1 MKHINSS
8 IKKNLSNLY
17 WKTQIATG
25 SLIMSIDAMA
35 AGTSSDPLGASGSA
49 NNLGTSVTSLNT
61 NLSGVPLLLLNCSQ
75 IFGIYMGWKAWD
87 NWSKVQKGEHEAK
100 PAKTAGYGLAAI
112 GGYFLPSMLGAGG
125 ATILPGV

>member
-49 NNLGTSVTSLNT
+49 NNLGVW
-61 NLSGVPLLLLNCSQ
+61 SQ
-75 IFGIYMGWKAWD
+75 GERVYGIDLYRRRIHGSSSTQTRHD
-87 NWSKVQKGEHEAK
+87 
-100 PAKTAGYGLAAI
+100 
-112 GGYFLPSMLGAGG
+112 
-125 ATILPGV
+125 